1 MPLPREILAAQVDE
15 ILKAREILGKP
26 SNAEWSASSRGALD
40 ELAKTLIGKLHEQ
53 ATELS
58 DKRQYRQ
65 AEVAV
70 ARGQRLSPNDEK
82 LSELLVKIK
91 ALKSD
96 PKSANIS
103 GTWVCNEDG
112 NALQMTLTDTGAD
125 AVAWNLSDAGGGR
138 QITGSFNRTGVALDG
153 TRPLEMRWRPR

>member
-1 MPLPREILAAQVDE
+1 M
-15 ILKAREILGKP
+15 
-26 SNAEWSASSRGALD
+26 
-40 ELAKTLIGKLHEQ
+40 
-53 ATELS
+53 
-58 DKRQYRQ
+58 
-65 AEVAV
+65 
-70 ARGQRLSPNDEK
+70 
-82 LSELLVKIK
+82 KIK

-138 QITGSFNRTGVALDG
+138 QITDRSPARKRLWKAQGRDMRKASRSTNGKGRIETPDTIVVYPVGVQARDHRTKVA
-153 TRPLEMRWRPR
+153 PA